1 MKFTVDKNEAYLK
14 MSIND
19 DYSLSFMYGF
29 NLEKPEDGYDPETP
43 EGQALADCIATI
55 AGLVFLSQHHVD
67 EVIEVGEH
75 AVETGEFNLGDENS
89 ASMAKFMES
98 LTDEQIELF
107 HTKPEGEA

>member
-29 NLEKPEDGYDPETP
+29 NLDKPEGGYDPETP

-55 AGLVFLSQHHVD
+55 AGLVFLSKYHID
-67 EVIEVGEH
+67 DVIEVGEH
-75 AVETGEFNLGDENS
+75 AVDIGAFDFGDEAS
-89 ASMAKFMES
+89 ANLAEFMES
-98 LTDEQIELF
+98 LTDEQIELL
-107 HTKPEGEA
+107 HIKPEGEA

>member
-29 NLEKPEDGYDPETP
+29 NLEKPEEGYDPETP

-55 AGLVFLSQHHVD
+55 AGLVFLSQNHID
-67 EVIEVGEH
+67 EVMEVGEY
-75 AVETGEFNLGDENS
+75 AVQIGEFELGNEDS
-89 ASMAKFMES
+89 ANMAKFMES
-98 LTDEQIELF
+98 LTEEQIDLL